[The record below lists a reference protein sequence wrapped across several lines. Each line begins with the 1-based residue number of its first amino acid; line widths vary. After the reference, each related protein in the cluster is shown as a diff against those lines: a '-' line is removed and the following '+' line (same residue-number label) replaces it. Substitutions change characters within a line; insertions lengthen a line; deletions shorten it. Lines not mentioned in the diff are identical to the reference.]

1 MRNEQVIK
9 AFTMQ
14 REAKAGNL
22 YTDGKRIYS
31 YGVTIGFNMAGRSF
45 VIDYTSTG
53 GHYISQTTSTHVNG
67 IKREAGV
74 KVISAEEYQ
83 EGFHHLVRDL

>member
-1 MRNEQVIK
+1 MTNNKVIK
-9 AFTMQ
+9 EFLME
-14 REAKAGNL
+14 REGKACSL
-22 YTDGKRIYS
+22 VSDGKRIYS
-31 YGVTIGFNMAGRSF
+31 YGVTIGFNMAGTSF

-53 GHYISQTTSTHVNG
+53 GHYISQTTSTHVNR

-74 KVISAEEYQ
+74 KVISAEEYH

>member
-9 AFTMQ
+9 AFTKE
-14 REAKAGNL
+14 REAKAGKL
-22 YTDGKRIYS
+22 YSDGKSIYS
-31 YGVTIGFNMAGRSF
+31 YCVTIGFNMAGRCF

-53 GHYISQTTSTHVNG
+53 GHYISQTTSTHVNR

-74 KVISAEEYQ
+74 KVISAEE
-83 EGFHHLVRDL
+83 

>member
-9 AFTMQ
+9 AFTME

-31 YGVTIGFNMAGRSF
+31 YGVTIGFNMAGRCF

-53 GHYISQTTSTHVNG
+53 GHYISQTTSTHVNR

-74 KVISAEEYQ
+74 KVISAEEYH

>member
-1 MRNEQVIK
+1 MKNEQVIK
-9 AFTMQ
+9 AFTME
-14 REAKAGNL
+14 REAKASNL

-31 YGVTIGFNMAGRSF
+31 YGVTIGFNMAGRCF
-45 VIDYTSTG
+45 VIDYTAKG
-53 GHYISQTTSTHVNG
+53 GHFISATTSQHVCK